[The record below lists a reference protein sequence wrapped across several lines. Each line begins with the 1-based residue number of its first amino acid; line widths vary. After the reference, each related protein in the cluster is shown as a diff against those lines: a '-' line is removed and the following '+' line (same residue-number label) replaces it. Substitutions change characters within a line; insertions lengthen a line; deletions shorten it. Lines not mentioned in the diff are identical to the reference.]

1 MKDYSQKIFNSS
13 IVNTN
18 AIVITDTNA
27 RTEIA
32 GYSLQVIEEAVI
44 ASITYNEST
53 KSNTIVGVTLPVGA
67 ILFLSN
73 ITSIGLTSG
82 KVIVYQDK

>member
-1 MKDYSQKIFNSS
+1 MKDYSEKIFNSS

-18 AIVITDTNA
+18 AIVITDINA

>member
-1 MKDYSQKIFNSS
+1 MKDYSEKIFNSS